1 MEWSDDGIVLAA
13 RPHGEG
19 AAVLSLL
26 TRAHGRHPGLVRG
39 ASGGLRRG
47 FLQPGATVSASWRSR
62 LADAL
67 GSYTCELKTAVSAA
81 VLADRARLDA
91 LAAACAVLETTL
103 PEREPMTAVFLTA
116 ESLLAVLALA
126 ERWAADYVRWELAL
140 LAELGYGLDLTQC
153 AVTGATADL
162 AYVSPRT
169 GRAVTRTVGAP
180 YRPKLLALP
189 PFLTALGAPATAA
202 EIGQGMALAG
212 YFLERYVYGV
222 RHQGLPAARRRLA
235 ERFPAADGGGTNAA
249 GEG

>member
-1 MEWSDDGIVLAA
+1 MDWSDDGIVLAA

-26 TRAHGRHPGLVRG
+26 TRTHGRHPGLVRG
-39 ASGGLRRG
+39 ASGALRRSL
-47 FLQPGATVSASWRSR
+47 LQPGATLSASWRSR

-67 GSYTCELKTAVSAA
+67 GTYTCELKTAVPAE

-91 LAAACAVLETTL
+91 LASACAVLETTL
-103 PEREPMTAVFLTA
+103 PEREPLTAVFLTS

-126 ERWAADYVRWELAL
+126 ESWAADYVRWELAL
-140 LAELGYGLDLTQC
+140 LAELGYGLDLAQC
-153 AVTGATADL
+153 AVTGAARDL

-169 GRAVTRTVGAP
+169 GRAVTRAVGEP
-180 YRPKLLALP
+180 YRPRLLALP
-189 PFLTALGAPATAA
+189 RFLTEAGATATPA
-202 EIGQGMALAG
+202 EIGQGMALSG

-235 ERFPAADGGGTNAA
+235 ERFPATVGGSADPASTD
-249 GEG
+249 

>member
-39 ASGGLRRG
+39 ATGGQRRSL
-47 FLQPGATVSASWRSR
+47 LQPGARVHACWRSR

-67 GSYTCELKTAVSAA
+67 GTYTCELQAAVPVT

-91 LAAACAVLETTL
+91 LASACAVLETTL
-103 PEREPMTAVFLTA
+103 PEREPVSAVFLTS

-126 ERWAADYVRWELAL
+126 DSWAADYVRWELAL
-140 LAELGYGLDLTQC
+140 LAELGYGLDLTTC
-153 AVTGATADL
+153 AVTGSALDL

-169 GRAVTRTVGAP
+169 GRAVTRTVGLP
-180 YRPKLLALP
+180 YRPKLLVLP
-189 PFLTALGAPATAA
+189 RFLTTSGASATPA

-235 ERFPAADGGGTNAA
+235 ERFPVADGGGTNAA
-249 GEG
+249 SEG